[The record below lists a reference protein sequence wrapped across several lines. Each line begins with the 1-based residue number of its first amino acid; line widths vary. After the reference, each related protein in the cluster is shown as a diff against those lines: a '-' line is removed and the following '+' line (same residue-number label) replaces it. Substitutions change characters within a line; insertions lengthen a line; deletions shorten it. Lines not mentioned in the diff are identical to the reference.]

1 MPLLVNRYI
10 FSLAPSL
17 APFFL
22 RPLLWPICSLLDAK
36 IVAEPLTASL
46 KYVRTLFV
54 PFLGYQYSYHYRR
67 LKTNSTSLPPGG
79 LQVVKTQRWPII

>member
-22 RPLLWPICSLLDAK
+22 RPLLWPVCSLLDAK

-46 KYVRTLFV
+46 KYVRTLC
-54 PFLGYQYSYHYRR
+54 FLYSDISI
-67 LKTNSTSLPPGG
+67 LTTTEG
-79 LQVVKTQRWPII
+79 